1 MQLIEILVI
10 IACVLIVAGVTI
22 SVIINKKKG
31 KNSCGCDCA
40 NCSGCSSR
48 KVATKKDN
56 SCDCEECNHKDNND

>member
-48 KVATKKDN
+48 REKAKKDN
-56 SCDCEECNHKDNND
+56 SCDSENNHKDNND